1 MDLSTR
7 YGSILLL
14 VAGIVIGVVVL
25 LLVIDYYGTKGLI
38 TSYCINNGFT
48 YEERVFNGEVRAY
61 CVFSDVKCRFVN
73 VVSDN
78 LLLSNIHGS
87 SAFDTGLID
96 SNYSVSFSECLA
108 VDYFRGLCLPCEKQ
122 VFDCSDF
129 MDAPYC
135 EQNLAPVCARVRV
148 GVVSPFSI
156 VERQFGN
163 PCSAC
168 FNSKNT
174 ELVTSYTNGTCI

>member
-1 MDLSTR
+1 MDLSAR

-14 VAGIVIGVVVL
+14 VAGIVIGIVVL
-25 LLVIDYYGTKGLI
+25 LLVVDYYGTKGLI
-38 TSYCINNGFT
+38 IAYCVDNGFT
-48 YEERVFNGEVRAY
+48 YEERVFNGEVRGY

-73 VVSDN
+73 EFSDN

-87 SAFDTGLID
+87 PAFNTGIID

-108 VDYFRGLCLPCEKQ
+108 VDYFRGACTSCEKQ
-122 VFDCSDF
+122 VFDCSPFSDV
-129 MDAPYC
+129 PYC
-135 EQNLAPVCARVRV
+135 EQDLLPVCARVRV

-156 VERQFGN
+156 VEKQFGN

-168 FNSKNT
+168 FNSKST
-174 ELVTSYTNGTCI
+174 ELVTSYTVGKCI